1 MTYREEQLIL
11 KRIEE
16 LENHI
21 EEQAKILDNI
31 EDRLSDLEH
40 R

>member
-16 LENHI
+16 LEKKQKELDEKIALI
-21 EEQAKILDNI
+21 ERQ
-31 EDRLSDLEH
+31 LSNV
-40 R
+40 

>member
-21 EEQAKILDNI
+21 EEQSKVLDDVEN
-31 EDRLSDLEH
+31 RLSSLEH